1 MDSSFLTERYQHPA
15 KNILA
20 EIGTLAATTKD
31 AIDLSIGD
39 PDFKTPDA
47 VIRASFEKTMQGMT
61 HYTEASGLPEL
72 REAILKYYDQRYD
85 VKLSL
90 EQIRVTVGAS
100 HALFIALAALLNPED
115 EVIVPQP
122 CFSPYTEEVRVAGG
136 IPVVLATKPEDG
148 FQIRPADVEKL
159 ITDKTKAVIINTPNN
174 PTGSVMSLAD
184 AKQLAEIAKQH
195 NIFIMADEVYSD
207 YLMLGSQFVPM
218 VKYAP
223 DNVITLGSFSKSFAM
238 TGWRIG
244 YLIGPS
250 YLTKAARLVNEGITY
265 SAPAPSQNAALYA
278 ISHADEIIPPFANAF
293 EQRLEYIDDQINQ
306 IDWLDVSPMR
316 GGIYAFVDIRQTGLD
331 SVEFAQQLLKKAGII
346 VIPGLAFGQAG
357 EGFIRIAA
365 TQPLDVIKTAFDRI
379 KQLTPT
385 TLKE

>member
-1 MDSSFLTERYQHPA
+1 M
-15 KNILA
+15 
-20 EIGTLAATTKD
+20 
-31 AIDLSIGD
+31 
-39 PDFKTPDA
+39 
-47 VIRASFEKTMQGMT
+47 
-61 HYTEASGLPEL
+61 
-72 REAILKYYDQRYD
+72 
-85 VKLSL
+85 
-90 EQIRVTVGAS
+90 
-100 HALFIALAALLNPED
+100 
-115 EVIVPQP
+115 
-122 CFSPYTEEVRVAGG
+122 AGG
-136 IPVVLATKPEDG
+136 VPVVLATKPEDG